1 MSRRYQEGQAASFH
15 SKTAADLYQVAY
27 FETLDLAISAIN
39 KRFDQPGYAM
49 CRNLEELLQKKFCGN
64 NYADELRQVTDLYQ
78 ELDCSVFEVDLKSLA
93 THFKGTTSITL
104 EVCIKYL
111 RSLSSRAKHFFG
123 KVSHVV
129 QLLLEM
135 PATSAVSE
143 RSFSTMRR
151 IKLYLRS
158 TMWQDLL

>member
-64 NYADELRQVTDLYQ
+64 NYADELRQ
-78 ELDCSVFEVDLKSLA
+78 
-93 THFKGTTSITL
+93 
-104 EVCIKYL
+104 
-111 RSLSSRAKHFFG
+111 
-123 KVSHVV
+123 
-129 QLLLEM
+129 
-135 PATSAVSE
+135 
-143 RSFSTMRR
+143 
-151 IKLYLRS
+151 
-158 TMWQDLL
+158 